1 MAADEQDQTQQMRM
15 LDDLVVTAPT
25 ASELRRAGIL
35 GMSQL
40 IQKSEKQLVALNV
53 SKKSI
58 LEIKD
63 VLGGMGLA
71 LAPESE

>member
-1 MAADEQDQTQQMRM
+1 MPDEQDQTQQMRM
-15 LDDLVVTAPT
+15 LDDLVVTGPT

-40 IQKSEKQLVALNV
+40 IQKSEKQLVGLGV

-71 LAPESE
+71 LAPEAE